1 MEEPTTVE
9 GALVKAFLEKKLKI
23 VQRVAPAMAEHDF
36 YFRIED
42 DEGLIEQHNTLVE
55 IIERLVTVKVCIDET
70 RISGDEFE
78 FEDRIEYEFI
88 GD

>member
-1 MEEPTTVE
+1 
-9 GALVKAFLEKKLKI
+9 
-23 VQRVAPAMAEHDF
+23 MAEHDF